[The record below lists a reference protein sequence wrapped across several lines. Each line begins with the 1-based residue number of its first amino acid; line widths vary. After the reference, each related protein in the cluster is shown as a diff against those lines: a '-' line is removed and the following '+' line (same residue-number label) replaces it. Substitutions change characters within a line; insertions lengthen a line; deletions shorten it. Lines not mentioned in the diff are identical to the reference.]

1 MRIKQF
7 NNISDSDIWDLSK
20 TDDIIFTKEGS
31 EEQRVLIN
39 FETYKAIK
47 KALANRSKISDNL
60 TAAESFDLNP
70 FLQDLI
76 DIVNTDQFEDITDN
90 DHYFENFVRKL
101 NQGE

>member
-1 MRIKQF
+1 MQIKQF
-7 NNISDSDIWDLSK
+7 NNISDSDIWELSK
-20 TDDIIFTKEGS
+20 TDDIIITKEGS

-47 KALANRSKISDNL
+47 QALANRSRISDNL
-60 TAAESFDLNP
+60 ARAESFDLNP

-76 DIVNTDQFEDITDN
+76 NIVNTDQFENITDN